1 MAVISHFPPSCC
13 CFFCVFC
20 FIFIDTNKDLFILC
34 RNVSY
39 VRKSQEWTPL
49 GMFRV
54 LGGGYSG
61 MLEEEE
67 FKAAAVSD
75 LRELNMNTLHK
86 V

>member
-1 MAVISHFPPSCC
+1 
-13 CFFCVFC
+13 
-20 FIFIDTNKDLFILC
+20 
-34 RNVSY
+34 
-39 VRKSQEWTPL
+39 
-49 GMFRV
+49 MFRV

-86 V
+86 I